1 MLFTLKWMDNLQQS
15 ECHQTICHLF
25 FIFNL
30 TCCEFVALK
39 ENTVNH
45 SFQNHYNKQTKHPP
59 QGFPYGEPG
68 CPAKGR
74 NWGLS
79 PWKPKSL
86 NFPLWS
92 PPPKN
97 WVLNHRP
104 HIGKKGISNS
114 FRQILLKILPPACI
128 FSHAVMTYLERLVG
142 TKFLNTKQCP
152 AGLSPRIIPHFLPK
166 PSWEILRMGENP
178 TLQPKIYSFPLT
190 KKSPLINLHLKL
202 SKVSSFL
209 PH

>member
-1 MLFTLKWMDNLQQS
+1 MNAIKEFATSFSSLTLHAVNLLLWKKTLSITLFK
-15 ECHQTICHLF
+15 TITISRSSILLRVF
-25 FIFNL
+25 LMGI
-30 TCCEFVALK
+30 
-39 ENTVNH
+39 
-45 SFQNHYNKQTKHPP
+45 
-59 QGFPYGEPG
+59 PG
-68 CPAKGR
+68 CPAKGG
-74 NWGLS
+74 NCGVS
-79 PWKPKSL
+79 PWKPKNL

-128 FSHAVMTYLERLVG
+128 FSHTIMTYLQRLVG

-152 AGLSPRIIPHFLPK
+152 AGLSPRIIPHFLLK
-166 PSWEILRMGENP
+166 PSWETLRMGENP